1 MASLNRTSLD
11 RPGNIEMK
19 IELLVF
25 DQAAL
30 PACSR
35 QLVWANSLQ
44 LYSALCGAESFDGR
58 TNSNGLPKQVCG

>member
-1 MASLNRTSLD
+1 MASLSRTSLD
-11 RPGNIEMK
+11 RPGTEMK
-19 IELLVF
+19 IEPLVV

-44 LYSALCGAESFDGR
+44 LYPALCGAESFYGLTDS
-58 TNSNGLPKQVCG
+58 NSLPKQVCG